1 MPLNHPPVAISPGR
15 PSAPTL
21 LIIGR
26 GIDAAKDKLIAR
38 WIGWLGERPTAGSA
52 IEIAVL
58 ERPLRLILD
67 LLVHMTGPMR
77 HEAKEPWYA
86 ATELYGR
93 LAEARGLSAGE
104 VVEEVQYLRELLL
117 LDMADLFVALPVRH
131 QLPALLRLSRVL
143 DGAVANATVGYTDA
157 LVEKMFSKDGVP
169 VPTADSL
176 AELLEQVAVLE
187 ADARLLGERT

>member
-15 PSAPTL
+15 QSAPTL
-21 LIIGR
+21 LKIGR
-26 GIDAAKDKLIAR
+26 GIAAAKDRLIAR
-38 WIGWLGERPTAGSA
+38 WIGWLGERPSAGSS

-67 LLVHMTGPMR
+67 LLVHMTGPLR
-77 HEAKEPWYA
+77 HEAKEPWYS

-117 LDMADLFVALPVRH
+117 VDMADLFVALPVRH
-131 QLPALLRLSRVL
+131 QMPALLRLSRVL
-143 DGAVANATVGYTDA
+143 DGGVANATVGYTDA

-169 VPTADSL
+169 VPTADSVG
-176 AELLEQVAVLE
+176 ELLEQIAALE
-187 ADARLLGERT
+187 AEAKLLGERT

>member
-1 MPLNHPPVAISPGR
+1 MTPGR
-15 PSAPTL
+15 QSAPTL
-21 LIIGR
+21 LRIGR
-26 GIDAAKDKLIAR
+26 GIDSARDHLIAR
-38 WIGWLGERPTAGSA
+38 WIGWLSGRQSASPT
-52 IEIAVL
+52 IDVTVL
-58 ERPLRLILD
+58 ERPLRLILQ

-104 VVEEVQYLRELLL
+104 VVEEMQYLRELLL
-117 LDMADLFVALPVRH
+117 VELADLIVALPVRH
-131 QLPALLRLSRVL
+131 QMPALLRLSRVL

-157 LVEKMFSKDGVP
+157 LVEKMFSRDGVP

-176 AELLEQVAVLE
+176 ADLLEQVKALE
-187 ADARLLGERT
+187 ADARALGERT